1 PVEEAIFFRGKLREA
16 SMPFGGLVI
25 NRVHPLADGTVS
37 DDVDQ
42 AALAAELGGDEAL
55 ARKVA
60 KTLREFRV
68 LAHRDSESV
77 ARLVRELD
85 EPDPILIPHLDGDVH
100 DVDGLVAVHRHL
112 FADAA
117 RRAELLEEAAF

>member
-1 PVEEAIFFRGKLREA
+1 
-16 SMPFGGLVI
+16 M
-25 NRVHPLADGTVS
+25 
-37 DDVDQ
+37 
-42 AALAAELGGDEAL
+42 
-55 ARKVA
+55 
-60 KTLREFRV
+60 
-68 LAHRDSESV
+68 LAHRDSASV
-77 ARLVRELD
+77 ARLTRELH